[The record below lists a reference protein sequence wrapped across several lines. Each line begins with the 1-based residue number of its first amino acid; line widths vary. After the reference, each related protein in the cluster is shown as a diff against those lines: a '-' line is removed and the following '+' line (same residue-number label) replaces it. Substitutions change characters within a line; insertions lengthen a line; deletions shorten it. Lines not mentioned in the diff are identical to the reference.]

1 MDDKTKGL
9 IDRLLELERIAQQ
22 ATPGP
27 WCVESLGE
35 KGDGSNVIGVAFGPD
50 DQNAER
56 PLSGWLE
63 PFDKD
68 GDEIDYY
75 RDEEVAACEHRNRNS
90 GPNAIYIMTFDPPT
104 VLAMIATIR
113 AQAEEI
119 EGWSKWG
126 IVEIAV
132 RNPSVMEYTKHWE
145 GRAEAAEAELARIKS
160 AEGCDVEGALDAY
173 MDAPNKGLPYDSLV
187 QQRMSAALAAGC
199 APLRAKLALHETALR
214 KIACWHVVA
223 PEVNYPHY
231 ASMAVVTAREVVSQK
246 EPANGN
252 P

>member
-35 KGDGSNVIGVAFGPD
+35 KGDGSHVIGVAFGPD

-68 GDEIDYY
+68 GNEIDYY
-75 RDEEVAACEHRNRNS
+75 RDEEVAVCEHRNRNS

-113 AQAEEI
+113 AQAEKI
-119 EGWSKWG
+119 ERIQQKGVV
-126 IVEIAV
+126 I
-132 RNPSVMEYTKHWE
+132 MEMY
-145 GRAEAAEAELARIKS
+145 EAEFARIKS
-160 AEGCDVEGALDAY
+160 AVCPYQRLIEWWLLWRDHHDLWMEGEAWEAKTGHTFRS
-173 MDAPNKGLPYDSLV
+173 PSRDSW
-187 QQRMSAALAAGC
+187 
-199 APLRAKLALHETALR
+199 P
-214 KIACWHVVA
+214 
-223 PEVNYPHY
+223 
-231 ASMAVVTAREVVSQK
+231 ASMKDMRVRFEAGEVPKRSVPRELACRVCSL
-246 EPANGN
+246 
-252 P
+252 

>member
-35 KGDGSNVIGVAFGPD
+35 KGDGSHVIGVAFGPD

-68 GDEIDYY
+68 GNEIDYY
-75 RDEEVAACEHRNRNS
+75 RDEEVAVCEHRNRNS

-113 AQAEEI
+113 AQAEKI
-119 EGWSKWG
+119 ERIQQKGVV
-126 IVEIAV
+126 I
-132 RNPSVMEYTKHWE
+132 MEMY
-145 GRAEAAEAELARIKS
+145 EAEFARIKS
-160 AEGCDVEGALDAY
+160 AVCPYQRLIEWWLLWRDHHDLWMEGA
-173 MDAPNKGLPYDSLV
+173 PIE
-187 QQRMSAALAAGC
+187 RMPDDLN
-199 APLRAKLALHETALR
+199 RA
-214 KIACWHVVA
+214 
-223 PEVNYPHY
+223 
-231 ASMAVVTAREVVSQK
+231 ASMISKLYALLEQADAVIAYECFDRSTRRGDINKWADEALERYENRLPPEAREQR
-246 EPANGN
+246 
-252 P
+252 

>member
-1 MDDKTKGL
+1 MMDDKTKGL

-50 DQNAER
+50 DQNAKR

-68 GDEIDYY
+68 GNEIDYY
-75 RDEEVAACEHRNRNS
+75 RDEEVAVCEHRERNA
-90 GPNAIYIMTFDPPT
+90 GPNAAYIMTFDPPT
-104 VLAMIATIR
+104 VLVMIAALR
-113 AQAEEI
+113 AQADEI
-119 EGWSKWG
+119 ERIQQK
-126 IVEIAV
+126 AV
-132 RNPSVMEYTKHWE
+132 VVMEMY
-145 GRAEAAEAELARIKS
+145 EAELARIRS

-187 QQRMSAALAAGC
+187 QQRMSAALAVGC
-199 APLRAKLALHETALR
+199 APLRAKVEKMEAILREIAEDTHDRVSPGLKRTALSALKAADAKR
-214 KIACWHVVA
+214 
-223 PEVNYPHY
+223 
-231 ASMAVVTAREVVSQK
+231 REQEK
-246 EPANGN
+246 E
-252 P
+252 